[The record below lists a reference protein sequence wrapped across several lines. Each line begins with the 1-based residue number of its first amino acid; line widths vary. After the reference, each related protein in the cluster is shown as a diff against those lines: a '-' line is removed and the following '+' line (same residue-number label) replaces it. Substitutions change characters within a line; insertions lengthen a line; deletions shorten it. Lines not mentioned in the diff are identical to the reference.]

1 MATVKVDLSGL
12 DAYWIKACKRAVTD
26 LNVLFKKS
34 DINVVLAL
42 GSSTGPTITVTTDS
56 TISGTAVHGRT
67 AATTSDSGQLQS
79 AEVKL
84 PVEVRINTPG
94 GLRGAGLG
102 VLEVIAAHE
111 FVHALGQVKH
121 NSHLMAQTWTKLSG
135 DTPAGDKLQEGGLSM
150 PPLALA
156 PESVE
161 KLKAIWG

>member
-12 DAYWIKACKRAVTD
+12 DAYWTKSCKRAITD
-26 LNVLFKKS
+26 LNVLFKKA
-34 DINVVLAL
+34 DIKVVLAL

-67 AATTSDSGQLQS
+67 SASTTTAGVLQS

-84 PVEVRINTPG
+84 PAEVRISTPDG
-94 GLRGAGLG
+94 IRGAGAG

-111 FVHALGQVKH
+111 YVHALGQEVH

-135 DTPAGDKLQEGGLSM
+135 DTPAGDKLQAGGISM

-156 PESVE
+156 PETIE
-161 KLKAIWG
+161 KLKSIWN